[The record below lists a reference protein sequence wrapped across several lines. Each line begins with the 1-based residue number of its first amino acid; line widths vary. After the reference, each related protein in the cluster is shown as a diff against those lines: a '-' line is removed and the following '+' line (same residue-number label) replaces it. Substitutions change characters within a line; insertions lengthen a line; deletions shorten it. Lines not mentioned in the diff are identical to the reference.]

1 MTSLLL
7 PGLLLLL
14 LLAWPLY
21 NVMLVSCTL
30 TAGKPVRVAAR
41 PAAHVRYY
49 WIVIPAL
56 NEEKVIANTVKAALA
71 LHAPGTDVSVLVV
84 DDASDDRT
92 AAILD
97 GIRNSRLHVL
107 RRQLPDAR
115 NGKGEALNAA
125 YNWIWSRADVEGTV
139 NSTIIGVIDGDGRGS
154 DGLLEVVDALFD
166 DRQVGAVQCRVRIH
180 NRQRMLGLLQDIEFS
195 CVANASQM
203 VRDLVDSVGMGGNGQ
218 FTRLAELARFGDRP
232 WSRCL
237 VEDLELGLRLH
248 LNGVRIRYSRSAT
261 ITQQAVVDPK
271 RLLRQRTRWAQ
282 GNLQCAG
289 YLKQLL
295 RSRQVG
301 SIGLLDYLHYL
312 VAPWLV
318 VPMSLLVGGTAVAT
332 LVLVAMGSSFRLVA
346 SGDELFA
353 ALIMWI
359 GAMLAPGLIWGLV
372 HRLRNGDEPLWR
384 CALAGLCYPAF
395 LLIGVSATWYA
406 LVRHVLG
413 HNSWA
418 KTDRLAEAP
427 AAATVPA
434 TLDPDDSPGAT
445 ALIAAVPAPRAE
457 SIEPSEITAPI
468 PAVSRERHTGDV
480 TTMPLPRY
488 VADDRL
494 GPPRTE
500 WIPYPAGTRPSHRTR
515 HRTEE

>member
-1 MTSLLL
+1 VTTSLLL
-7 PGLLLLL
+7 PGLLLVL

-21 NVMLVSCTL
+21 NVMLMLCTVPP
-30 TAGKPVRVAAR
+30 AKPVQVAAR
-41 PAAHVRYY
+41 PAAHVRHY

-56 NEEKVIANTVKAALA
+56 NEEKVIANTVNAALA
-71 LHAPGTDVSVLVV
+71 LHTPRTPVRVLVV

-92 AAILD
+92 AVILD
-97 GIRNSRLHVL
+97 GIQNPRLHVL
-107 RRQLPDAR
+107 RRELPDAR
-115 NGKGEALNAA
+115 TGKGEALNAA
-125 YNWIWSRADVEGTV
+125 YNWIRSRADAEGVVT
-139 NSTIIGVIDGDGRGS
+139 STIIGVIDGDGRGS
-154 DGLLEVVDALFD
+154 DGLLDVVDALFD

-203 VRDLVDSVGMGGNGQ
+203 LRDVSDSVGMGGNGQ
-218 FTRLAELARFGDRP
+218 FARLAELARFGDHP

-248 LNGVRIRYSRSAT
+248 LNGVRIRYSRSAM

-301 SIGLLDYLHYL
+301 SVGLLDYLHYL

-318 VPMSLLVGGTAVAT
+318 VPMSLLVGATAVAT
-332 LVLVAMGSSFRLVA
+332 LVLITVGSSFRLVA
-346 SGDELFA
+346 SGEELGA
-353 ALIMWI
+353 ALVTWV
-359 GAMLAPGLIWGLV
+359 GAMLAPGLLWGLV

-418 KTDRLAEAP
+418 KTDRLDETPDATTDATTLSATPPCEP
-427 AAATVPA
+427 A
-434 TLDPDDSPGAT
+434 
-445 ALIAAVPAPRAE
+445 
-457 SIEPSEITAPI
+457 IEPSEITRPI
-468 PAVSRERHTGDV
+468 LAAGWAGPADGAMTV
-480 TTMPLPRY
+480 PLPCCVEAASGGRPFLF
-488 VADDRL
+488 ATQSS
-494 GPPRTE
+494 PRRAVD
-500 WIPYPAGTRPSHRTR
+500 PAGSRG
-515 HRTEE
+515 

>member
-1 MTSLLL
+1 VTTSLLL
-7 PGLLLLL
+7 PGLLLVL

-21 NVMLVSCTL
+21 NLMLVSCTL
-30 TAGKPVRVAAR
+30 TAAKPVRVADR
-41 PAAHVRYY
+41 PTAHVRNY

-56 NEEKVIANTVKAALA
+56 NEEKVIANTVSAALA
-71 LHAPGTDVSVLVV
+71 LHRPRTPVRVLVV

-92 AAILD
+92 AAILE
-97 GIRNSRLHVL
+97 GIQNPRLHVL
-107 RRQLPDAR
+107 RRELPAAR

-125 YNWIWSRADVEGTV
+125 YNWIRCRADVESAI

-154 DGLLEVVDALFD
+154 DGLLDVVDALFD

-180 NRQRMLGLLQDIEFS
+180 NRQRMLGLLQDIEFT

-203 VRDLVDSVGMGGNGQ
+203 LRDMVDSVGMGGNGQ
-218 FTRLAELARFGDRP
+218 FTRLAELFRFGDRP

-301 SIGLLDYLHYL
+301 SMGLLDYLHYL

-318 VPMSLLVGGTAVAT
+318 VPMSLLIGATAVAT
-332 LVLVAMGSSFRLVA
+332 LVLIAVGSSFRLVA

-353 ALIMWI
+353 ALMMWWCDARARSSL
-359 GAMLAPGLIWGLV
+359 GAG
-372 HRLRNGDEPLWR
+372 
-384 CALAGLCYPAF
+384 
-395 LLIGVSATWYA
+395 
-406 LVRHVLG
+406 
-413 HNSWA
+413 
-418 KTDRLAEAP
+418 
-427 AAATVPA
+427 
-434 TLDPDDSPGAT
+434 
-445 ALIAAVPAPRAE
+445 
-457 SIEPSEITAPI
+457 PSTQ
-468 PAVSRERHTGDV
+468 ER
-480 TTMPLPRY
+480 R
-488 VADDRL
+488 
-494 GPPRTE
+494 
-500 WIPYPAGTRPSHRTR
+500 
-515 HRTEE
+515 